1 MFSFLKLF
9 FFYAATFFVSVGLG
23 GLEEESLGART
34 KVLAFFV
41 STTKPVSPVKL
52 PFLID
57 DLFFTLVPRSG
68 MS

>member
-1 MFSFLKLF
+1 M
-9 FFYAATFFVSVGLG
+9 FFVSVGLG
-23 GLEEESLGART
+23 GLEEESLGAKT
-34 KVLAFFV
+34 NVLAFFV